1 MPADTATTS
10 SGHDGPGQSFP
21 QGRPAVD
28 RLGRHELPALTSIRG
43 LLAWWVVLFHFAPTA
58 PFHVGRG
65 DPFIEKGIVAVD
77 CFFVLSGF
85 VLCHVHPVII
95 DRDRAFGTADFL
107 VSRLARI
114 YPLHLAMLAAFALV
128 VAAFRLSHP
137 YDGGAAAPFAA
148 DRLPGL
154 LRQLVLLHGW
164 FRWGHETAWNVP
176 SWSISSEWAAYL
188 LAPLLFLSLR
198 RLRPAFAWLAA
209 GLLAACITGLAEAHL
224 LFEGAMALPR
234 VLTEFCLGA
243 LLRTALRHGH
253 AGLDRTRTAGLAA
266 GWLAALGLAFT
277 THAGL
282 FLAAMIWLLLLLSLR
297 TRRATGGLRH
307 VERIGLYLGET
318 SFAVYMCHAFILM
331 LWGGDIAHKFPALVS
346 HALPAALL
354 LVAAIQG
361 CASLLHHLVELPAQR
376 GIRRRFRAWTQARSQ
391 AATTAG
397 EALRRPA

>member
-1 MPADTATTS
+1 MPLPAEDPTTS
-10 SGHDGPGQSFP
+10 SGRPGQI
-21 QGRPAVD
+21 D

-43 LLAWWVVLFHFAPTA
+43 LLAWWVVMFHFAPTA

-65 DPFIEKGIVAVD
+65 DPFIDKGIIAVD

-95 DRDRAFGTADFL
+95 DRGRPYGAADFL

-128 VAAFRLSHP
+128 VAAFRLTHP
-137 YDGGAAAPFAA
+137 HDVGAGAPFSA

-154 LRQLVLLHGW
+154 LRQLALLHGW
-164 FRWGHETAWNVP
+164 FRWGQETAWNVP

-188 LAPLLFLSLR
+188 LAPLLFLALA
-198 RLRPAFAWLAA
+198 RLRPGLAWTAA
-209 GLLAACITGLAEAHL
+209 GLLAGCIAALAESHR
-224 LFEGAMALPR
+224 LFTGGMALPR
-234 VLTEFCLGA
+234 VLMEFCLGA
-243 LLRTALRHGH
+243 LLRTTLRQGH
-253 AGLDRTRTAGLAA
+253 AGLDRIRNPGLAV

-297 TRRATGGLRH
+297 TRRATGLLGSI
-307 VERIGLYLGET
+307 ERIGLYLGET
-318 SFAVYMCHAFILM
+318 SFSVYMCHAFILM
-331 LWGGDIAHKFPALVS
+331 LWGGNVAHRFPMLVS

-354 LVAAIQG
+354 LAGVIQG
-361 CASLLHHLVELPAQR
+361 CATLLHHLVELPAQA
-376 GIRRRFRAWTQARSQ
+376 GIRRRFRAWTHARSQ
-391 AATTAG
+391 GARAV
-397 EALRRPA
+397 EAVRRPA